1 MTIPSEPAPSR
12 RRARHRA
19 RRSPL
24 RRAVFGLLVVLVTV
38 AGLAI
43 AFATEQVDSVA
54 EDVGRVGDAFPEEGA
69 RPPQATP
76 DALTF
81 LVVGVDPSDRDT
93 GEARAEAAL
102 VVAAE
107 R

>member
-1 MTIPSEPAPSR
+1 MTIPSEPVLSR

-38 AGLAI
+38 AGLSI
-43 AFATEQVDSVA
+43 AFGTEQVDGVA
-54 EDVGRVGDAFPEEGA
+54 EDVGRVGDAFPAEGA

-81 LVVGVDPSDRDT
+81 LVVGVDPRP
-93 GEARAEAAL
+93 GHR
-102 VVAAE
+102 
-107 R
+107 